1 MDCCNML
8 GKKEA
13 TSKLFYEFSLE
24 QRVPPGHFLR
34 QVANTVDFSFV
45 RKKTAR
51 FYSHTGQPSVDPEV
65 LFKIAL
71 LGYLFGITSERRL
84 VEEIS
89 LNLAYMWFIG
99 YDLDE
104 PIPNHSVLSKA
115 RKRFGPTLYLSFFTE
130 IVRQCKEAGLIV
142 GDKLYADST
151 LVEAS
156 ASADSIG
163 SRALVTQLSDVASHV
178 EQVWQDN
185 AMEDDESDDG
195 NGKPPALHPLPELQV
210 SIEATVRSATE
221 TAAESVAESTPDV
234 SLADTTEEESV
245 KAASVLP
252 TLHLAGEG
260 DIPNKA
266 LGLFNERLVS
276 RVDPDAEFVE
286 KAHVRHGLCY
296 KVHVGVDG
304 GRKRIITAV
313 EVTGGSIADEHLLER
328 IIQEHEGNVEREL
341 REVVADAKYGTA
353 DNYRM
358 LERRQVKGSI
368 PMRTST
374 AELREVPARAFVYD
388 ENEDIFVCPNGEH
401 MKRHGRTSTKAGE
414 KLIVYR
420 TQASQCAG
428 CELKAKCC
436 GEEKT
441 RSVSRPDDDGL
452 RERTRRYLATA
463 EARPSIRRRQVWPET
478 VFGDGKERRGLR
490 RAKFRGL
497 DWMRVQAWMIATA
510 QNIRQLALSKV
521 RRPMSGAAALV
532 EQYQPELLTLPLS
545 QRLADFHSQHILRAI
560 MLPN

>member
-1 MDCCNML
+1 MI
-8 GKKEA
+8 GKKEV
-13 TSKLFYEFSLE
+13 TSKLFYQFSLE
-24 QRVPPGHFLR
+24 QRVPPDHFLR
-34 QVANTVDFSFV
+34 QVATAVDFSFV
-45 RKKTAR
+45 RKKTAHY
-51 FYSHTGQPSVDPEV
+51 YSNTGQPSVDPEV
-65 LFKIAL
+65 VFKIVL

-84 VEEIS
+84 VQEIS

-115 RKRFGPTLYLSFFTE
+115 RRRFGPTIYLSFFTE
-130 IVRQCKEAGLIV
+130 VVRQCKEAGLIV

-151 LVEAS
+151 LVEAN

-163 SRALVTQLSDVASHV
+163 SRPLVTQLSDAASYV
-178 EQVWQDN
+178 EKVWQEN

-195 NGKPPALHPLPELQV
+195 NGKPQPLHPLAEPQV
-210 SIEATVRSATE
+210 SIEATVRSGDE
-221 TAAESVAESTPDV
+221 TAVECVAGSTPNV
-234 SLADTTEEESV
+234 SPSDTTEEGSAKAES
-245 KAASVLP
+245 ALP
-252 TLHLAGEG
+252 ALHVAGEG

-286 KAHVRHGLCY
+286 KGHVRHGLCY
-296 KVHVGVDG
+296 KVHIGVDG
-304 GRKRIITAV
+304 GHKRIVTAV

-328 IIQEHEGNVEREL
+328 IIQEHEGNVGRDL

-358 LERRQVKGSI
+358 LERRQIKGSI

-388 ENEDIFVCPNGEH
+388 ENEDVFVCPKGEH
-401 MKRHGRTSTKAGE
+401 LKRHRRTSTKAGE

-420 TQASQCAG
+420 TQESQCAS
-428 CELKAKCC
+428 CEFKAKCC
-436 GEEKT
+436 GEAKM

-463 EARPSIRRRQVWPET
+463 EACLSIRRRQVWPET

-521 RRPMSGAAALV
+521 RRPVSGADALV
-532 EQYQPELLTLPLS
+532 EQRQPDSSVLSLS

-560 MLPN
+560 LLPN